1 MFCSKCGAQAT
12 ASAKFCEKCG
22 NPLVAGA
29 SAPRQP
35 PPIPEPPV
43 SSGTMRGMGRSPVTA
58 FALSLVRKVRNAVG
72 H

>member
-1 MFCSKCGAQAT
+1 MFCSKCGAQAA

-22 NPLVAGA
+22 NPLAAGA

-35 PPIPEPPV
+35 PPVPV
-43 SSGTMRGMGRSPVTA
+43 APVTSGTMRGMGKSQVTA
-58 FALSLVRKVRNAVG
+58 LALSLVRKVRNAVG